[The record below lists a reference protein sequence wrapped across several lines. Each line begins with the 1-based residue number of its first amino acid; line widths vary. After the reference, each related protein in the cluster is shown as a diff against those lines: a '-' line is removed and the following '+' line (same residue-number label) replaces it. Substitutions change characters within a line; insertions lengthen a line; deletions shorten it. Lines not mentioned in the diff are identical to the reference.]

1 MRRMKAAFHGLPS
14 SSQDAGCKMNAPKTS
29 ITIMPT
35 SKNLI
40 HAPDL
45 TSRRTFLVTGATG
58 DTGGANVEEKL
69 DRVHHFPALA
79 HSNDERAQRLPGVR
93 APALCRE
100 VFDLPV
106 VRNAVS

>member
-14 SSQDAGCKMNAPKTS
+14 SSQDAGCKMNTPKTS

-45 TSRRTFLVTGATG
+45 TSQRTFLVTGATG
-58 DTGGANVEEKL
+58 DTGGENLEQMLARGHPV
-69 DRVHHFPALA
+69 PAPA
-79 HSNDERAQRLPGVR
+79 HRHGERAQPLPGLR
-93 APALCRE
+93 ARVPFGGFLHPDC
-100 VFDLPV
+100 L
-106 VRNAVS
+106 